1 MSRLRKIP
9 HPWQGVPKT
18 SAPAQ
23 GQCTLGVCRECTGVQ
38 THYHTSNLASFQAR
52 LKLIYYTG
60 RQSDPRTTLLLVSSN
75 YTYMGNCCT
84 ARFAHTSTA
93 RPVAL
98 TAWRARLLGNGGC
111 LSAVALAAPGT
122 LGGIGRL
129 LLGGSAWRGQPLG
142 GTSRSAAAAAWS
154 RRPLGAGSRLMPA
167 TAWYQPQLWRGCC
180 FAAAQLLGARDL
192 PGARSELDLSKQTAV
207 WEMSRRNETRWSS
220 D

>member
-1 MSRLRKIP
+1 MSGLRKIP
-9 HPWQGVPKT
+9 HPWQGFPKT

-122 LGGIGRL
+122 LGDIGRL
-129 LLGGSAWRGQPLG
+129 LVGGQRL
-142 GTSRSAAAAAWS
+142 AAAAA
-154 RRPLGAGSRLMPA
+154 RRHEPLGGGGRLEPAAAWRRQPLDAGNRLVPAAALKRLLFCGSA
-167 TAWYQPQLWRGCC
+167 TARRKGSAW
-180 FAAAQLLGARDL
+180 GAIR
-192 PGARSELDLSKQTAV
+192 A
-207 WEMSRRNETRWSS
+207 
-220 D
+220 

>member
-1 MSRLRKIP
+1 MSGLRKIP
-9 HPWQGVPKT
+9 HPWQGFPKT

-122 LGGIGRL
+122 RSGIGCFL
-129 LLGGSAWRGQPLG
+129 VGGSAWRRQRLG
-142 GTSRSAAAAAWS
+142 GGRRLEPAAAW
-154 RRPLGAGSRLMPA
+154 RRQPPDSGNRLVPAAAWRRLLFYGSA
-167 TAWYQPQLWRGCC
+167 TAWRKGSAW
-180 FAAAQLLGARDL
+180 GAIR
-192 PGARSELDLSKQTAV
+192 A
-207 WEMSRRNETRWSS
+207 
-220 D
+220 